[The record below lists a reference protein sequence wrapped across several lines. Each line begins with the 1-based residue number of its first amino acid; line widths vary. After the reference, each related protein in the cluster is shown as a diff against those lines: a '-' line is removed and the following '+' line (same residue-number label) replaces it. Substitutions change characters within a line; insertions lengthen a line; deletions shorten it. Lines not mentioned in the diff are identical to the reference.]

1 VSVDLFS
8 GGRFL
13 QPLSQ
18 ETDRSGISKERGA
31 PSVQKDPPSAS
42 WFSIAEANADR
53 AAQAGFVISMM
64 FLMATAIYALHLA
77 GAIRAIS
84 DEVAV
89 LADRAA
95 YDAGFRLPDPVPVS
109 GAKNTPEGTLR
120 EALGLPF
127 ASSSLSYDA
136 NEAHDRLLKIGW
148 IASADVRRVL
158 PSHLEVSVVERAP
171 FARWADAGGAVQAID
186 RDGRL
191 LGPAEGR
198 FETLPLFGG
207 EGAPA
212 EAAAL
217 MDAVSFHE
225 AIRWRIECADL
236 IAERFWHVK
245 LSNGLIVKLPRK
257 VNELVLGRLES
268 VLANAKVAEM
278 ALDSIDLRLTNR
290 TILQLKEP
298 TLANR
303 DRAIAAL
310 TAAPEQPSPLRK
322 GKAL

>member
-1 VSVDLFS
+1 M
-8 GGRFL
+8 
-13 QPLSQ
+13 QPVSQ
-18 ETDRSGISKERGA
+18 ESSRSGNLKDRGA
-31 PSVQKDPPSAS
+31 QSAQNPVPSPS

-53 AAQAGFVISMM
+53 AARAGFVISMM
-64 FLMATAIYALHLA
+64 FLMATAVYALHLA
-77 GAIRAIS
+77 GATTALS
-84 DEVAV
+84 DEIA
-89 LADRAA
+89 AITDRAA

-109 GAKNTPEGTLR
+109 GAKNTPEATLR

-127 ASSSLSYDA
+127 ANSSLSYDA

-171 FARWADAGGAVQAID
+171 FARWASADGAMQAFD
-186 RDGRL
+186 REGLL
-191 LGPAEGR
+191 LGPVDGR

-217 MDAVSFHE
+217 MDAVSLHE
-225 AIRWRIECADL
+225 TIRRRIERADL
-236 IAERFWHVK
+236 IAERFWHIK
-245 LSNGLIVKLPRK
+245 LDTGVTIKLPRK

-268 VLANAKVAEM
+268 ILANAKIAEM

-310 TAAPEQPSPLRK
+310 TAAPEQPAPALRK